1 MKQRIS
7 LVVVRG
13 QSGNGLKNMA
23 ISNSRPSG
31 NVLFNTDQR
40 SQYTSSS
47 FSSDLHRFGCINSM
61 RRRGNCWDNAVA
73 ETFFSKRKRE
83 RVYRTM
89 YKTREQAK
97 QDIFIYL
104 EIFYNR
110 KRRHASI
117 GYVSP
122 EQVEQEYYRKQKIAA

>member
-1 MKQRIS
+1 
-7 LVVVRG
+7 
-13 QSGNGLKNMA
+13 
-23 ISNSRPSG
+23 
-31 NVLFNTDQR
+31 
-40 SQYTSSS
+40 
-47 FSSDLHRFGCINSM
+47 
-61 RRRGNCWDNAVA
+61 
-73 ETFFSKRKRE
+73 
-83 RVYRTM
+83 M

-122 EQVEQEYYRKQKIAA
+122 EQFEQEYYRKQKLAA